1 MLCSIGP
8 SAQSIRKE
16 FGPRSGETAPG
27 NGPTLF
33 IYSGSGGGRQPS
45 LKQSWKLS
53 RSASYR
59 KLVFRGPCHLRNHD
73 CFRECRFYKSLL
85 TSGRIRWQAR
95 RILRCGS
102 CCKTSKANQHTFPR
116 DPSTSSRGTLQTPN
130 TFSEGAWILRGCV
143 QDYFSLALFSSGGHG
158 WTTAWW
164 MLPAVSH
171 SFSLTTKAAEERLL
185 RRVLPCHRGLKRWL
199 FASCSLSRCASSS
212 KPKLQESV
220 ALVGDSGLKNAWE
233 ELMMLLRQQVG
244 GRAQQANHISM
255 RRTSKRAHRCYSK
268 TVGGVKLK

>member
-102 CCKTSKANQHTFPR
+102 CCKTSKANQHTFLGIQVPPQEG
-116 DPSTSSRGTLQTPN
+116 PSKPQIPSQ
-130 TFSEGAWILRGCV
+130 
-143 QDYFSLALFSSGGHG
+143 
-158 WTTAWW
+158 
-164 MLPAVSH
+164 
-171 SFSLTTKAAEERLL
+171 
-185 RRVLPCHRGLKRWL
+185 RVLGSLEVVYKTI
-199 FASCSLSRCASSS
+199 SLSLSFL
-212 KPKLQESV
+212 PV
-220 ALVGDSGLKNAWE
+220 DMVG
-233 ELMMLLRQQVG
+233 QPPG
-244 GRAQQANHISM
+244 G
-255 RRTSKRAHRCYSK
+255 CYPRSA
-268 TVGGVKLK
+268 TPFR